1 MPNLVLHI
9 LVINSN
15 TMLKVNFDIAV
26 ESKLKS
32 KKEIFGREMAENFR
46 TNQPMPT
53 LVELCDRDNH
63 ITVDL
68 KKLIANM
75 TKLES
80 NNRTRIHDVDVT
92 MKSVLGNHYF
102 LLFIILILLIYAN
115 TKVQHVKKLYLL

>member
-1 MPNLVLHI
+1 
-9 LVINSN
+9 
-15 TMLKVNFDIAV
+15 MLKVNFDIAV